1 MGESKTPTYP
11 FDNELITPI
20 LSVCAQDNSV
30 YYLLSGMPFY
40 SHEKKDLY
48 KFHYITSHLIMQ
60 GLCKVKDITK
70 TFQVSSE
77 SVVNSLLKNK
87 TTDFSV

>member
-1 MGESKTPTYP
+1 MGQLILPSYP
-11 FDNELITPI
+11 FDTEFITPI
-20 LSVCAQDNSV
+20 LSVCTQDNSV
-30 YYLLSGMPFY
+30 YYLLSGMPIY

-70 TFQVSSE
+70 TFQVSDE